1 MLGGC
6 RFHFSLCV
14 PHDGFIAFIFSGAFT
29 APTNQ
34 VVCLDKIECLRL
46 DRTSACVTEFTA
58 FWMTKWVG
66 SNSNRQPNPATEINK
81 AEVNLKLGIV
91 YVYQVLYI
99 TVPHCMSFCNILEE
113 PYSTTLQI

>member
-66 SNSNRQPNPATEINK
+66 SNTLT
-81 AEVNLKLGIV
+81 NLEKSSKIDKKSAMQKLRVFTAISQNNCIALFNLVAGAG
-91 YVYQVLYI
+91 
-99 TVPHCMSFCNILEE
+99 FE
-113 PYSTTLQI
+113 PTTFGL

>member
-66 SNSNRQPNPATEINK
+66 SNTLLAFYDDM
-81 AEVNLKLGIV
+81 V
-91 YVYQVLYI
+91 Y
-99 TVPHCMSFCNILEE
+99 NIYNYDICEE
-113 PYSTTLQI
+113 DNYDRYAA

>member
-66 SNSNRQPNPATEINK
+66 SNNINQ
-81 AEVNLKLGIV
+81 AENVISLYSAFKKL
-91 YVYQVLYI
+91 
-99 TVPHCMSFCNILEE
+99 
-113 PYSTTLQI
+113 

>member
-66 SNSNRQPNPATEINK
+66 SNSQ
-81 AEVNLKLGIV
+81 NLK
-91 YVYQVLYI
+91 QYI
-99 TVPHCMSFCNILEE
+99 KCLPFLADIKKSAAHSMIALRCGFFISYAFRMTSLNI
-113 PYSTTLQI
+113 

>member
-66 SNSNRQPNPATEINK
+66 SNNIRRKK
-81 AEVNLKLGIV
+81 AVYIV
-91 YVYQVLYI
+91 EFYVIRNTIPVRICFIWTGSKRLLICQFA
-99 TVPHCMSFCNILEE
+99 S
-113 PYSTTLQI
+113 S